1 LSGVV
6 HGFKATT
13 RPVITVSTGGF
24 GNPVISMV
32 EDGVAAITSIM
43 AIIAPIVAIFLLF
56 AFGLLLWWMYQKVR
70 RMTAF
75 VTRSAKS
82 PDATTLR

>member
-1 LSGVV
+1 
-6 HGFKATT
+6 
-13 RPVITVSTGGF
+13 
-24 GNPVISMV
+24 MV
-32 EDGVAAITSIM
+32 EDGVAAISSIM
-43 AIIAPIVAIFLLF
+43 AIIAPILAIFLLF
-56 AFGLLLWWMYQKVR
+56 VFGLFLWWMYHKVR